1 MKHSALFLAAALVAT
16 AGAANLSQ
24 AADLTTPV
32 ATQAAAMPAD
42 NLTQQAAIENE
53 AEQAYQADA
62 NPLTIVKLASPY
74 DQEDAFKGPGGY
86 PLPGW
91 DVFTIDAQAND

>member
-1 MKHSALFLAAALVAT
+1 MKYSALFLGLALAAT
-16 AGAANLSQ
+16 MPAAFARADDSMSPAASQ
-24 AADLTTPV
+24 S
-32 ATQAAAMPAD
+32 AAMPSDYA
-42 NLTQQAAIENE
+42 TQQAAIENQ

-62 NPLTIVKLASPY
+62 NPLATVKLASPY

-91 DVFTIDAQAND
+91 DVFTVDGQANGG